1 MSAANAALSFDDIIA
16 RGMPW
21 AFVGA
26 LLVYM
31 SDFACLIDRKRRE
44 HEALAKEIFGKN
56 RRSSDEGQN
65 ANRRTAQMP
74 SLASRTGIAK
84 VYH

>member
-1 MSAANAALSFDDIIA
+1 LPEVCLA
-16 RGMPW
+16 
-21 AFVGA
+21 AFVGT

-31 SDFACLIDRKRRE
+31 SDFTCLTDRKKRE

-56 RRSSDEGQN
+56 RRSSDTGQN
-65 ANRRTAQMP
+65 ANKRTAQTL

-84 VYH
+84 VYL

>member
-1 MSAANAALSFDDIIA
+1 
-16 RGMPW
+16 
-21 AFVGA
+21 
-26 LLVYM
+26 M
-31 SDFACLIDRKRRE
+31 SDFVCLIDRKRRE

-56 RRSSDEGQN
+56 RRSSDAGQN
-65 ANRRTAQMP
+65 ANKRTAQMP